1 MLVVKL
7 RTWKTARKPFSLT
20 GGTARPASIERPEGE
35 RDFLSV
41 SLCLCLSLCAS
52 VSVCLVSVSPSVSVS
67 VSRGGRCLPP
77 SVCLCLSLSVSGSV
91 SALCL
96 SLSLRRSL
104 ISVFVSLT
112 RTHTPRR
119 VTCTRPASRE
129 QRPGARK
136 SRASCPF
143 WETDEHRRR
152 RKREDRAWAPGGVA
166 PARAGSGSL
175 TRVAP
180 RRFPQLKSREGPQ
193 RPSVSK

>member
-1 MLVVKL
+1 M
-7 RTWKTARKPFSLT
+7 TP
-20 GGTARPASIERPEGE
+20 
-35 RDFLSV
+35 
-41 SLCLCLSLCAS
+41 SLCLCVSVSLYLCVCLCVYVSLCAS

-77 SVCLCLSLSVSGSV
+77 SVSSLSVSGSV